1 MDSHRGYIPFVNGWY
16 TGSGSTAVII
26 GPSSLRHKCHRRTPR
41 QVSSWGSSIYNV
53 SIAVDASEFQLDS
66 LNTILYPGSS
76 MTPWI
81 LHWLYRWVAIE
92 VLCNAATP
100 LPLQAPHPR
109 LHQYS
114 PRLHHF
120 NSRPYTMLGVY
131 DNQPW
136 TPLQH
141 RSRYK
146 PPWRF
151 WQSNPVTIILPSM

>member
-120 NSRPYTMLGVY
+120 NSRPYTMLGFMTINRGHPYNIGHVTNLPGGS
-131 DNQPW
+131 DNP
-136 TPLQH
+136 TRLLSF
-141 RSRYK
+141 SR
-146 PPWRF
+146 
-151 WQSNPVTIILPSM
+151 